1 MKTDQEILDGVKS
14 LADSIFAMGGCKN
27 LETARAI
34 IDLMAQLERRLSE
47 PNIVH
52 Q

>member
-1 MKTDQEILDGVKS
+1 MKTDQELIDGVKS
-14 LADSIFAMGGCKN
+14 LADSILAMGGCKN

-47 PNIVH
+47 TNLPH
-52 Q
+52 